1 MESQIGKMWVEN
13 RWNLRKRKKGES
25 LILLLEP
32 FLGEVSRSSLTME
45 EEEYVA
51 LMKALVAEI
60 AGNRTIPF

>member
-1 MESQIGKMWVEN
+1 MEN